1 VVRVVLSLLYIFDAD
16 AGDATVHRVLW
27 DAASR
32 RSLEAE
38 TWSIGV
44 VFHAWW
50 AQNGTGVVFH
60 AWWAQNG
67 TGVVFHAWWTQNGD
81 SVEVMCS
88 LVCCYHFYGEWLSF
102 QLMSVSMDWL
112 TIVIYIPV
120 SEQFAAHKT
129 VNEWRA
135 CWGVCVSVCVSV
147 CVTSVSKCM
156 CAGNAKSSGIYCITT
171 GPSSQPRFVI
181 AQHSDNCCT
190 GPESPLIVF
199 LHFKAQ
205 ESPVKL
211 L

>member
-1 VVRVVLSLLYIFDAD
+1 MVRVVLSLLYIFDAD

-38 TWSIGV
+38 TWSI
-44 VFHAWW
+44 
-50 AQNGTGVVFH
+50 GVVFH